1 MKVLIVED
9 EIIAASYL
17 KEMVLEV
24 DCEVV
29 GTVGTGRGAI
39 ELASL
44 KKPDLILMDIM
55 LKDNISGVDAA
66 MEIQYKHK
74 EITIIFLTAYSDTEM
89 IETAIQSNTYGYFL
103 KPYNKDEILANLK
116 ILKGKKHKREKQT
129 FSAQNEENIMLA
141 EGYNYS
147 LKYKQLYLHQK
158 EVYLSKRECQILD
171 YFCRNRHM
179 VSDFQTIIHHIWG
192 APKPLQTLRSL
203 ICRIREKTS
212 QSLIVSVNKMGY
224 RLGLKE

>member
-17 KEMVLEV
+17 KEMVLETG
-24 DCEVV
+24 CKVV

-39 ELASL
+39 ELASS

-66 MEIQYKHK
+66 LEIQYRHK
-74 EITIIFLTAYSDTEM
+74 EITVIFLTAYSDTEM
-89 IETAIQSNTYGYFL
+89 IETAIKSDAYGYFL
-103 KPYNKDEILANLK
+103 KPYNKDEILANLR
-116 ILKGKKHKREKQT
+116 ILKAKKDNSHCEDT
-129 FSAQNEENIMLA
+129 STEECTIGLVD
-141 EGYNYS
+141 GYNYS

-158 EVYLSKRECQILD
+158 EIYLSKRESQIIE
-171 YFCRNRHM
+171 YFCNNRHR
-179 VSDFQTIIHHIWG
+179 VNDFDTIIHHVWG
-192 APKPLQTLRSL
+192 APKPQQTLRSV
-203 ICRIREKTS
+203 IHRIREKTS

-224 RLGLKE
+224 KLGLKE